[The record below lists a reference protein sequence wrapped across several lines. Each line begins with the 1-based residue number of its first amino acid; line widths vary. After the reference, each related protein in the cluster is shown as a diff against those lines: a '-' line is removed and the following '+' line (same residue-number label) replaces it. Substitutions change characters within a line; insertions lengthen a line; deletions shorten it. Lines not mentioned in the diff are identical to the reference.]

1 MAKLHFRYG
10 VMGSSK
16 TADALMLAYNFR
28 ERGRQPL
35 LAKPS
40 ADTRTTK
47 IWSRVGIEA
56 DCVTLESICD
66 CPLEDLA
73 GYDAVIVDEVQFAT
87 EKQVDRLGA
96 IADILDIPV
105 FAYGLRTGY
114 TGHLFPGSKRL
125 FEIADELEEAK
136 TICWCGA
143 SAKMNA
149 LIGENGQIV
158 TDPSLQTETALQGD
172 YVSLCRKHMNE
183 KRLK

>member
-28 ERGRQPL
+28 ERGRNPL
-35 LAKPS
+35 LAKPL

-47 IWSRVGIEA
+47 IWSRIGLEA
-56 DCVTLESICD
+56 DCSSLEEICD
-66 CPLEDLA
+66 KPLEELA
-73 GYDAVIVDEVQFAT
+73 RYDAVIVDEVQFAT
-87 EKQVDRLGA
+87 EKQIDKLAA
-96 IADILDIPV
+96 IADHLDIPV

-114 TGHLFPGSKRL
+114 TGHLFEGSKRL

-143 SAKMNA
+143 SAKLNA
-149 LIGENGQIV
+149 LLDDDGNIV
-158 TDPSLQTETALQGD
+158 TDPTKQTETALDGK
-172 YVSLCRKHMNE
+172 YIALCRKHYNE
-183 KRLK
+183 KRVK